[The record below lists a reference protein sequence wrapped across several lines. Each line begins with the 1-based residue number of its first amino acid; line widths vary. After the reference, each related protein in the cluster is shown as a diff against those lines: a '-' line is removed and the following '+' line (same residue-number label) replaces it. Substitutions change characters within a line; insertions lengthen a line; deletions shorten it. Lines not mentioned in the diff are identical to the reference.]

1 MITEIKWLPPVPES
15 LIRGPNLIGWG
26 GNAHFRWGWKGRITF
41 DRSGSRFLF
50 SPFLPFYHHTYY
62 ILQNITMDDP
72 YEDRSMPADTGY
84 GNYDAD
90 DLVDLENMKPPEVDY
105 YAVLNLSKTV
115 RNRHPHFLLTLA
127 AVAWSMAGHFSIE
140 LDKD

>member
-1 MITEIKWLPPVPES
+1 
-15 LIRGPNLIGWG
+15 
-26 GNAHFRWGWKGRITF
+26 
-41 DRSGSRFLF
+41 
-50 SPFLPFYHHTYY
+50 
-62 ILQNITMDDP
+62 MDDP

-115 RNRHPHFLLTLA
+115 RNGLSHFLVTLP
-127 AVAWSMAGHFSIE
+127 AVTWSMAGSFSIE
-140 LDKD
+140 LEKD